1 MGNGS
6 FLHLGGFVLDD
17 HTPFVDADL
26 DRVFY
31 VITRPFPD
39 VWHEIEDD
47 REHLDFDYISR

>member
-1 MGNGS
+1 M
-6 FLHLGGFVLDD
+6 HLGGFVLDD